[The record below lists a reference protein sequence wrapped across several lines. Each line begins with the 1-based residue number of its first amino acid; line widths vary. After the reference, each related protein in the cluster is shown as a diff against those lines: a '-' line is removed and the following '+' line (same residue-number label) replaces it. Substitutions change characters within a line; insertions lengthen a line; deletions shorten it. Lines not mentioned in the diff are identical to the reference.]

1 MENDNRDYSPERA
14 EALTKP
20 KVPQVDMGNTP
31 SRPVSFAKPG
41 TDASG
46 GPGSYGDN
54 VIDFGKNA

>member
-1 MENDNRDYSPERA
+1 
-14 EALTKP
+14 
-20 KVPQVDMGNTP
+20 MGNSP

-54 VIDFGKNA
+54 IVNFGKDCKNVIIGEKRP